1 LVSSSPI
8 VVGGGGGGKGETGEG
23 EGGGL
28 GGELEPLE
36 WSKLVCLLC
45 VVVAGCWPGTSS
57 FSFFSFLFL
66 FFLVILLLFLVL
78 SLRPSFLARSVSILS
93 FYEK

>member
-8 VVGGGGGGKGETGEG
+8 VVGGGGGGGKGKTGEG

-36 WSKLVCLLC
+36 WSKLVCLLFASSLLA
-45 VVVAGCWPGTSS
+45 AGLALLPFLS
-57 FSFFSFLFL
+57 FPFFSC
-66 FFLVILLLFLVL
+66 
-78 SLRPSFLARSVSILS
+78 SFL
-93 FYEK
+93 